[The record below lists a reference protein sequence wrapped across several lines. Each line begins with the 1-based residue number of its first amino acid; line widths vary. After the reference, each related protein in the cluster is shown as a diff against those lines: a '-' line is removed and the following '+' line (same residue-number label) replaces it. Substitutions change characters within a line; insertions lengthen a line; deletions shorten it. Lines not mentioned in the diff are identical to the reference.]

1 MSINVGTAVGYLD
14 LDSSKFMNNLKIAS
28 KEMESFS
35 DKSNNA
41 GTRFQTLGS
50 SLKTV
55 GSALTKS
62 VSVPLLALGAGAI
75 KVAGDFE
82 AGMSEVS
89 AITGA
94 TGKDMEALEQQAKKL
109 GATTKFSARDA
120 AEGMKYFGMAG
131 YDTNQIMSA
140 LPSTLNLAAAGNVDL
155 GIACDIV
162 SDAMTGLGMSANETT
177 KFTDIMAATITNSN
191 TSVELMGETLKYVG
205 PVAGTLGIGMVD
217 LSVAIGLM
225 GNAGIKGSQAGTALR
240 AGLTNLVKP
249 TKEMKT
255 AMEKYGVE
263 LVKNADGSVNM
274 MGTMENLRNTLGG
287 LDQATQA
294 QALSTIFGKEA
305 MSGWA
310 AIVNASEGD
319 FNKLSEAIANSDGK
333 ASDMAKTMQDNLKG
347 SIDNMKSALE
357 GVLNAIGERLLPI
370 FRNLVDGITNVFTW
384 FNNLNPAIQNII
396 IAIGGFLAILGP
408 VILLVG
414 SLISNLGLIA
424 TGLMTLTGTT
434 TLAAAA
440 TSAFGSVIAFI
451 TGPIG
456 IAIGA
461 ITALIATGVLLYKNW
476 DEIKAKCTEIWEGI
490 KNTIDT
496 VFTWICDKL
505 GVDSNE
511 IKSIISDTW
520 NNIKNTISKLIED
533 IKTNITDTWNN
544 IKKCIDESV
553 GAIYNVIKEA
563 WDNIKQALDIAGTAI
578 NQLIEGDWD
587 GAKQTIKTAV
597 DMIKTAIKDAWNN
610 IKEIISNL
618 GKGILDSIKLS
629 WEGIK
634 NSIKESIENI
644 KTSVKNG
651 WDNLK
656 SATETAWNNI
666 KAIISTIFNGI
677 KSDIQSKI
685 NEIKNVIST
694 VWSGLKDLLTA
705 PFIAAKG
712 VIDNILS
719 GISSAISNVKSAISS
734 VKSAASSVIDKIN
747 PFKRTVQFDYIVQD
761 QPVDNYK
768 FRSEALDLAK
778 TLAYSDRM
786 AKTSIAESISNVTRS
801 ASKMSTGNNSSEL
814 KANGGVVINNN
825 QVYTSPKPA
834 SIRELKRQDEIQMR
848 RLAMQLSF

>member
-41 GTRFQTLGS
+41 GTRFQALGS

-55 GSALTKS
+55 GSTITTA
-62 VSVPLLALGAGAI
+62 VSLPLLALGAGAI
-75 KVAGDFE
+75 KTASDFE

-109 GATTKFSARDA
+109 GATTKFSATDA

-131 YDTNQIMSA
+131 YKTDQIMSA
-140 LPSTLNLAAAGNVDL
+140 LPATLNLAAAGGTDL

-205 PVAGTLGIGMVD
+205 PVAGTLGIEMGD

-225 GNAGIKGSQAGTALR
+225 GNAGIKGSQAGTVLR

-249 TKEMKT
+249 TKEMKV
-255 AMEKYGVE
+255 AMEKYGIE
-263 LVKNADGSVNM
+263 LVKNADGSINM
-274 MGTMENLRNTLGG
+274 MDTMENLRSTLGG

-451 TGPIG
+451 TGQIG
-456 IAIGA
+456 IAIGV
-461 ITALIATGVLLYKNW
+461 ITALIAVGVLLYKNW
-476 DEIKAKCTEIWEGI
+476 DEIKAKASEIWNGI
-490 KNTIDT
+490 KDTIMNAMNWLGEQLGFNTE
-496 VFTWICDKL
+496 
-505 GVDSNE
+505 E
-511 IKSIISDTW
+511 IFAV
-520 NNIKNTISKLIED
+520 
-533 IKTNITDTWNN
+533 ITDTWNS
-544 IKKCIDESV
+544 IKDTL
-553 GAIYNVIKEA
+553 GATLDVISKTVSDAWEGIKEVLEMTVGVIFTTVKKA
-563 WDNIKQALDIAGTAI
+563 WDDIKDALSMIGDAI
-578 NQLIEGDWD
+578 QQLINGDWE
-587 GAKQTIKTAV
+587 GAKETIRQMNEKIKEIVSMAWNKIKATLSQAGEAIKNIAEQSWNKIKV
-597 DMIKTAIKDAWNN
+597 TLSQAMENIKTAI
-610 IKEIISNL
+610 SN
-618 GKGILDSIKLS
+618 G
-629 WEGIK
+629 WENIK
-634 NSIKESIENI
+634 NST
-644 KTSVKNG
+644 KTAF
-651 WDNLK
+651 DNV
-656 SATETAWNNI
+656 

-685 NEIKNVIST
+685 NEIKNVISS
-694 VWSGLKDLLTA
+694 VWSSLKDLLTA

-848 RLAMQLSF
+848 RLAMQLGF